1 MLQKNIMIFK
11 INIVQLI
18 DKYPKLMKTYVAM
31 NILKNYFKDI
41 KEVCNEYS
49 NEFKWVKIIYLNAK
63 S

>member
-1 MLQKNIMIFK
+1 
-11 INIVQLI
+11 
-18 DKYPKLMKTYVAM
+18 M

>member
-49 NEFKWVKIIYLNAK
+49 NEFKWVKIIYLNAN